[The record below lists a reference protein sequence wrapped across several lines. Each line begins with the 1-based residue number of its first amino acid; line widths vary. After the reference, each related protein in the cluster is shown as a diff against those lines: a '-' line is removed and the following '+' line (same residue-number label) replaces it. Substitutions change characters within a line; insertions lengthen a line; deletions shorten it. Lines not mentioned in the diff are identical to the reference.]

1 MSLLILGHSFV
12 DRLHA
17 NRDELSKSMSATF
30 HHVSIKDRIRGGT
43 VECLRKQL
51 SDAERT
57 SPSVVLLDVGS
68 NELSSP
74 SLNPRRLACEIG
86 ELARLNRQ
94 LPSVKTVVVM
104 PIQPRVVVNCRHPTR
119 PDFNDA
125 RLVVNRAVAD
135 ICCHFPGVFTWRQ
148 RCFRL
153 HPERFICSDGVHPTF
168 LGLRKYM
175 NEIRRASLFGARQSA
190 P

>member
-17 NRDELSKSMSATF
+17 NRDELCKSMSATF
-30 HHVSIKDRIRGGT
+30 HHVSIKGIRGGT
-43 VECLRKQL
+43 VECLRQQL
-51 SDAERT
+51 SYAERT

-86 ELARLNRQ
+86 ELSRLYRQ
-94 LPSVKTVVVM
+94 LPSVKTVVIM

-135 ICCHFPGVFTWRQ
+135 ISCHFPGVYTWRQ

>member
-1 MSLLILGHSFV
+1 
-12 DRLHA
+12 
-17 NRDELSKSMSATF
+17 MSATF
-30 HHVSIKDRIRGGT
+30 REVSIKGTRGGT
-43 VECLRKQL
+43 VKLLRRQL
-51 SDAERT
+51 SFAERK
-57 SPSVVLLDVGS
+57 SPSVVILDVGS
-68 NELSSP
+68 NELSAP
-74 SLNPRRLACEIG
+74 SLNPQRLAWEIA
-86 ELARLNRQ
+86 ELARLYRQ

-104 PIQPRVVVNCRHPTR
+104 PILPRVVVNCSHPTR

-135 ICCHFPGVFTWRQ
+135 ICCHLPGVFTWRQ

-153 HPERFICSDGVHPTF
+153 NPERFICHDGVHPTF

-175 NEIRRASLFGARQSA
+175 NEIRRASLFGARQSG

>member
-1 MSLLILGHSFV
+1 MRMST

-30 HHVSIKDRIRGGT
+30 HHVSIKGIRGGT
-43 VECLRKQL
+43 VECLRQQV
-51 SDAERT
+51 SYAERT

-86 ELARLNRQ
+86 ELARLYRQ

-104 PIQPRVVVNCRHPTR
+104 TILPRVVVNCLYPTR

-135 ICCHFPGVFTWRQ
+135 ICCHFPG
-148 RCFRL
+148 L
-153 HPERFICSDGVHPTF
+153 HVHLETEVLSSKP
-168 LGLRKYM
+168 G
-175 NEIRRASLFGARQSA
+175 EVHLF
-190 P
+190 

>member
-17 NRDELSKSMSATF
+17 NRYELSKSMSATF
-30 HHVSIKDRIRGGT
+30 HDVCIKGIRGAT
-43 VECLRKQL
+43 VERLRRQL
-51 SDAERT
+51 SFAEGT
-57 SPSVVLLDVGS
+57 SPSVVILDVGT
-68 NELSSP
+68 NELSAP
-74 SLNPRRLACEIG
+74 SLNPQGLAWEIA
-86 ELARLNRQ
+86 ELARLYRQ

-104 PIQPRVVVNCRHPTR
+104 PLLPRVVVNCRHPTR

-135 ICCHFPGVFTWRQ
+135 ISCHFPGVYTWRQ
-148 RCFRL
+148 TCFRL
-153 HPERFICSDGVHPTF
+153 HPERLICHDGVHPTF